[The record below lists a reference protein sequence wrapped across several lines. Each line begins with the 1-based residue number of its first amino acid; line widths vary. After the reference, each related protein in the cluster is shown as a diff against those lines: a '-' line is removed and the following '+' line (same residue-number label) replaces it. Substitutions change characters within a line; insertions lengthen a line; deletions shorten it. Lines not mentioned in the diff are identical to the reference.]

1 MRLRTLTIYAILSNL
16 FNFSFRQIARLT
28 GIPKSSAHR
37 HAQIIQKRDLYPES
51 HLWETKEG
59 LEWLRLLYFG
69 AILFFGVQCGIGA
82 EKLSAFFKL
91 LRLDKH
97 IGISPS
103 TIKKYCAIACEL
115 LAKYQQEQENQ
126 HQFDEPMKI
135 VGGIDE
141 TYFKTM
147 ILVLM
152 DLSSG
157 YIFVE
162 EESEDK
168 CYETWFEKA
177 KRVADK
183 FGIKFK
189 FFVSD
194 RAKQLIKLATQG
206 FQCPSIP
213 DLFHASHE
221 LVKLFGLNLN
231 RKKAEIQKK
240 LVKEV
245 AKLSLLIELHK
256 DVHIQVSIIMELKA
270 QEGIIDRGISTYHE
284 ILKKLS
290 KTLHPFDIAN
300 SSKMTSAMIA
310 LLIYQLLREAEEL
323 KETHDIS
330 SKKNHL
336 KKFGN
341 QIDEM
346 ASLID
351 TWWLWVGE
359 YLQENAINDDCKSWL
374 TQYLLPLLYWQKQ
387 AARTKN
393 PDLKEAYQNAADEA
407 QIKLD
412 DHPLTQDLIKNEEMI
427 SWAKWMVTNFQ
438 RTSSAVE
445 GRNGWLSQMH
455 HNGRGLSPKRLKALT
470 VLHNYYLKRDDGT
483 TAAERLFR
491 KKIPDP
497 LEWVINR
504 MGELPLPREANKHAI

>member
-168 CYETWFEKA
+168 W
-177 KRVADK
+177 
-183 FGIKFK
+183 
-189 FFVSD
+189 
-194 RAKQLIKLATQG
+194 
-206 FQCPSIP
+206 
-213 DLFHASHE
+213 AS
-221 LVKLFGLNLN
+221 F
-231 RKKAEIQKK
+231 
-240 LVKEV
+240 
-245 AKLSLLIELHK
+245 
-256 DVHIQVSIIMELKA
+256 
-270 QEGIIDRGISTYHE
+270 
-284 ILKKLS
+284 ILYS
-290 KTLHPFDIAN
+290 K
-300 SSKMTSAMIA
+300 
-310 LLIYQLLREAEEL
+310 
-323 KETHDIS
+323 
-330 SKKNHL
+330 
-336 KKFGN
+336 
-341 QIDEM
+341 
-346 ASLID
+346 
-351 TWWLWVGE
+351 
-359 YLQENAINDDCKSWL
+359 
-374 TQYLLPLLYWQKQ
+374 
-387 AARTKN
+387 
-393 PDLKEAYQNAADEA
+393 
-407 QIKLD
+407 
-412 DHPLTQDLIKNEEMI
+412 
-427 SWAKWMVTNFQ
+427 
-438 RTSSAVE
+438 
-445 GRNGWLSQMH
+445 
-455 HNGRGLSPKRLKALT
+455 
-470 VLHNYYLKRDDGT
+470 
-483 TAAERLFR
+483 
-491 KKIPDP
+491 
-497 LEWVINR
+497 
-504 MGELPLPREANKHAI
+504 